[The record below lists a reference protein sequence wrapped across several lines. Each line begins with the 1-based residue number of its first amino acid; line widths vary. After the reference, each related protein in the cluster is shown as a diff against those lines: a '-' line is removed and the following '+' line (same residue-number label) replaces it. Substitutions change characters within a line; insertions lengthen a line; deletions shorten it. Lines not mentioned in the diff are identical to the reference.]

1 MLQFTNL
8 MKPTKL
14 NYDME
19 MQAREVVDEI
29 LTPTHTRVL
38 ELQQKMGSL
47 ADQMLQINSAIDTQD
62 SVIHEAL
69 NLGKGTLESQ
79 ILRNID
85 TKIQRFQEQMLE
97 KVT

>member
-14 NYDME
+14 NYDIE